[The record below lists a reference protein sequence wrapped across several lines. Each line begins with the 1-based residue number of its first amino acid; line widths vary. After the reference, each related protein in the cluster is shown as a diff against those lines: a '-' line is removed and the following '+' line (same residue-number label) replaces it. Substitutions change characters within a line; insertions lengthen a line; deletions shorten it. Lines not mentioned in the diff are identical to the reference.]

1 MRGRVRSYCLAPL
14 LLIIGCG
21 GGGGGGSS
29 TPPTEPIEATEFGT
43 AKFNVDL
50 TSGKV
55 AVKPLEQVSS
65 RAVLGGQAVSF
76 ETTNILDE
84 GGETGRRAISVKLKN
99 NLAEAIGVGRP
110 IRVHFGVIGAAGAYA
125 TDLRE
130 NAEVTSPVPA
140 SGTGSNDGAI
150 GIAGLTAPTAVA
162 VAPDGTIY
170 FNGTDNRIRR
180 VKEGYISTVAQ
191 NVPCNGLLHMRD
203 SATGREY
210 LLAASST
217 LSSIKIITIA
227 SGSVGTW
234 AGLDNT
240 PGNVNG
246 TPSASRF
253 SGPAGLALDSSR
265 GQILVADAGNS
276 AVRAINFSFSNGS
289 LVANSVAARYSGLSQ
304 PIAVAV
310 SSTQSV
316 GIVEA
321 GANRIRIFHNGGS
334 REAIYGGTAGDVVGD
349 GNLARFSGPRGI
361 ASIGESFFVSDANNA
376 RIKRIALKPGA
387 APLLASS
394 WTVSYVAG
402 SVAGYSDGTGTV
414 AQFNG
419 MDGLAIDPNN
429 RILVAESGSN
439 AIRRVTSTTAFD
451 FGATDGSG
459 SGNPELAN
467 PTGYTDLKGL
477 RRPYIDID
485 QTVAPGQTIEIGQ
498 WQFGIPNTVK
508 AFSFVVSVEAAT
520 SVFSP
525 LEGVV
530 NVAGGPGS
538 KYVENQVLTANAYY
552 EGIVPTGRLSDVGL
566 HLFTSLDMDAAGNLY
581 IGDYDGATV
590 RRVDRQGNVTIIA
603 GKWRILGYDAGNGSV
618 ARFPR
623 VTSIRTNEAGTEIVV
638 FGTGTVYLLSLT
650 PGADPALA
658 TSWTSSLIG
667 GAAATGAI
675 NGFGDTARFA
685 IPFGC
690 DGPSNDQIY
699 FADFGNNTIR
709 SMTYQGGDRN
719 SPLSWRYDTL
729 AGSTFG
735 FADGVATTAQF
746 RNPSGVAYS
755 PTRHLY
761 IADRENY
768 RIRKLSLDTLNVTT
782 VVGDGTSGDIDTGSD
797 PLTAQLLFPTGVALD
812 STGTLFI
819 CDLTKIKKLSNNTV
833 STVSGG
839 GSGVGTTGDKIII
852 SEFFGSPT
860 VAPNGDFYYAG
871 RVGGSFHRLIRAT
884 RVLGR

>member
-1 MRGRVRSYCLAPL
+1 MIGRVRSAFLAPL
-14 LLIIGCG
+14 FLALGCG
-21 GGGGGGSS
+21 GGGGGGTT
-29 TPPTEPIEATEFGT
+29 TPPVPGDSSEIGT
-43 AKFNVDL
+43 AKFRVDL
-50 TSGKV
+50 SSGKV
-55 AVKPLEQVSS
+55 AIKPLEQVSS

-99 NLAEAIGVGRP
+99 NLAESIGVGRP
-110 IRVHFGVIGAAGAYA
+110 IRIHFGVVGAAGAYDS
-125 TDLRE
+125 DLRD

-150 GIAGLTAPTAVA
+150 GVAGLTAPTAVA
-162 VAPDGTIY
+162 VATDGTIY

-191 NVPCNGLLHMRD
+191 NVPCSGLLHMRD
-203 SATGREY
+203 IATGREY
-210 LLAASST
+210 LLAASPT

-246 TPSASRF
+246 TPAAARF
-253 SGPAGLALDSSR
+253 NGPSGLALDSSK
-265 GQILVADAGNS
+265 GQILVADAANS
-276 AVRAINFSFSNGS
+276 AVRAINFTFSNGS
-289 LVANSVAARYSGLSQ
+289 LVASSVAARYAGLSQ

-349 GNLARFSGPRGI
+349 GNLARFSSPRGI
-361 ASIGESFFVSDANNA
+361 AAIGESFFVSDGANA
-376 RIKRIALKPGA
+376 KLKRIALKAGA

-402 SVAGYSDGTGTV
+402 STFGYADGPGTT

-419 MDGLAIDPNN
+419 LDGLAIDPNN
-429 RILVAESGSN
+429 RILVAESASN
-439 AIRRVTSTTAFD
+439 AIRRVTSQTAFD
-451 FGATDGSG
+451 FGAADGSG

-477 RRPYIDID
+477 RRPYIDIN

-530 NVAGGPGS
+530 NLGGGSGS
-538 KYVENQVLTANAYY
+538 KFVENQILTANSYL
-552 EGIVPTGRLSDVGL
+552 EGLVPTGKLSDVGM
-566 HLFTSLDMDAAGNLY
+566 HFFTSLDMDAAGNLY
-581 IGDYDGATV
+581 IGDHEGATV
-590 RRVDRQGNVTIIA
+590 RRVDRNGNVTIIA
-603 GKWRILGYDAGNGSV
+603 GKWRSLGYDTGNGSV

-623 VTSIRTNEAGTEIVV
+623 VTTIRTNEAGTELVV
-638 FGTGTVYLLSLT
+638 MGTGTVYLLTLT

-658 TSWTSSLIG
+658 TSWNSSLIG
-667 GAAATGAI
+667 GAASTGTT
-675 NGFGDTARFA
+675 NGYGDVARFA
-685 IPFGC
+685 YPFGC
-690 DGPSNDQIY
+690 MGQ
-699 FADFGNNTIR
+699 AMTR
-709 SMTYQGGDRN
+709 ST
-719 SPLSWRYDTL
+719 SLIT
-729 AGSTFG
+729 
-735 FADGVATTAQF
+735 ATTQ
-746 RNPSGVAYS
+746 SG
-755 PTRHLY
+755 
-761 IADRENY
+761 
-768 RIRKLSLDTLNVTT
+768 
-782 VVGDGTSGDIDTGSD
+782 
-797 PLTAQLLFPTGVALD
+797 Q
-812 STGTLFI
+812 
-819 CDLTKIKKLSNNTV
+819 
-833 STVSGG
+833 
-839 GSGVGTTGDKIII
+839 
-852 SEFFGSPT
+852 
-860 VAPNGDFYYAG
+860 
-871 RVGGSFHRLIRAT
+871 
-884 RVLGR
+884 